1 MRDPNRIPAVL
12 EAVRVAWEEN
22 PDLRL
27 GQLVSNAASRAGHRD
42 SFTVEDGPLV
52 SHLRAVDQQWE
63 GDNE

>member
-12 EAVRVAWEEN
+12 EAVRIAWEEN

-52 SHLRAVDQQWE
+52 SHLRAVVQPAAGVDE
-63 GDNE
+63 